1 MIAPKWLRRVRLAL
15 PAVGLAILIVILAR
29 LDREAMLAQ
38 LSHISVVHFV
48 LAAGMF
54 VMNVLLKF
62 VRWLRILRTYDIV
75 LPLREGLL
83 AFFASIFYGMVT
95 VGGVG
100 ELTRTGVLIARD
112 VHWSRALVS
121 CLFDRVLDVALLS
134 IIGAVALIHL
144 YLPADGQLLA
154 LATLA
159 AVTVAGLLG
168 GPRLLQWCA
177 ASVTSW
183 PFIRRMPSQA
193 ERLRLLF
200 EATLPCVRPAKLAE
214 LVLWTVVAW
223 GGYMATMVILADGL
237 AVRAS
242 QWSVISASAL
252 GGLTT
257 LLPISFQGVG
267 TREPMFVFVLGR
279 EGVSLEQAVLLA
291 MLGFWVMF
299 LTAIAIGLIGIA
311 GQAAQRRSTPP
322 PVTTDSAPAPGG
334 ELPAP

>member
-1 MIAPKWLRRVRLAL
+1 MRVDAPIDGAVSYQPSGVLTIDVYTQIEGPSYGPSTCFHASPSSSWGLQGLMQALADAGLRASDVDVVVGGCDGH
-15 PAVGLAILIVILAR
+15 PAV
-29 LDREAMLAQ
+29 D
-38 LSHISVVHFV
+38 
-48 LAAGMF
+48 
-54 VMNVLLKF
+54 
-62 VRWLRILRTYDIV
+62 
-75 LPLREGLL
+75 
-83 AFFASIFYGMVT
+83 AS
-95 VGGVG
+95 
-100 ELTRTGVLIARD
+100 
-112 VHWSRALVS
+112 
-121 CLFDRVLDVALLS
+121 
-134 IIGAVALIHL
+134 
-144 YLPADGQLLA
+144 
-154 LATLA
+154 
-159 AVTVAGLLG
+159 
-168 GPRLLQWCA
+168 
-177 ASVTSW
+177 
-183 PFIRRMPSQA
+183 

-334 ELPAP
+334 EPPAP

>member
-193 ERLRLLF
+193 ERLRLAPGLMIQRVDDVHALSPGTGNGARCRAAALTPVSARRRGRCVQSARRRH
-200 EATLPCVRPAKLAE
+200 ATGWPAVRPCRQRGSLPDRA
-214 LVLWTVVAW
+214 
-223 GGYMATMVILADGL
+223 GAD
-237 AVRAS
+237 
-242 QWSVISASAL
+242 
-252 GGLTT
+252 
-257 LLPISFQGVG
+257 
-267 TREPMFVFVLGR
+267 
-279 EGVSLEQAVLLA
+279 
-291 MLGFWVMF
+291 
-299 LTAIAIGLIGIA
+299 
-311 GQAAQRRSTPP
+311 
-322 PVTTDSAPAPGG
+322 APR
-334 ELPAP
+334 